1 MWAIL
6 AALWS
11 VVIAVPVGAA
21 AWDAVFDRPWLA
33 LTVIFAVA
41 AITQFWVALRFQ
53 WALDEYERLSR

>member
-21 AWDAVFDRPWLA
+21 AWDAVFDQPWRA